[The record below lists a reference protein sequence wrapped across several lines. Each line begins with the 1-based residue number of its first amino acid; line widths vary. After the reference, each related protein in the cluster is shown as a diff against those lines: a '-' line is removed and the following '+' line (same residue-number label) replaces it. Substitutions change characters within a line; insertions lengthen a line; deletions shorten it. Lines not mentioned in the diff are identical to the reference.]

1 MERLDMRI
9 GAGLRAVTAGAGVR
23 ALAPWLAATALLGA
37 ATTAQAGNF
46 PPVAKAAATPYEAL
60 LGEVVL
66 FDSAGTF
73 DPDDG
78 PQPLTLDWDLGD
90 GTVASGPQTSHA
102 YDTLGLHTAVLT
114 ASDGVSTT
122 LAFIDVVVVLPPTAT
137 APRHS
142 AALVLSP
149 DQTELAVANTD
160 SDSVSIVSVD
170 RRSVVELEV
179 GDAPLSLAYADDGSA
194 LVVACGGDR
203 GLWHVDPV
211 AGTAAR
217 STELPST
224 PGELVALADGRVLV
238 TLPSLAAVAIVDDGE
253 VSLIATAA
261 SPRAIAVDAGG
272 TTAWVTHFLTTGD
285 HGLVSRVD
293 LQTGELVGEI
303 TLAEDLGPD
312 TTASG
317 RGFPNL
323 LGTAVLTP
331 AGDALWV
338 GGLKSNTGRGAFVD
352 GNDLTPH
359 NRVRGAMFAIDAVG
373 GELELTTRRLDT
385 NDADSVA
392 AIAFSPRGRYAYL
405 LHRGAGM
412 LSVYDLPKAALVDAS
427 DGSVASFETRID
439 LGHVPDAIAITDDG
453 TRAWVRNELTRDV
466 MELDLT
472 EPTAAAVV
480 ATIAVTDE
488 PLSPQLLL
496 GKQMFNRSRG
506 PEHSEQNYIAC
517 ASCHPSGGHDG
528 RTWDFTQTGEGLRNT
543 IDLRG
548 HAGMGHGPVHWS
560 ANFDEIQD
568 FENDIVD
575 GFGGSG
581 LAHDGMPPFA
591 PLEGPPNAGRSAELD
606 ALAAYVTSL
615 DAAPGSPWRTELGG
629 LDAAA
634 QRGKALFYD
643 EVIAC
648 ASCHAPPRF
657 TDSTLA
663 ADAFVLHDV
672 GTLLPSSGGRL
683 GGPLVGLDTPSVL
696 GVWATPPYLHD
707 GRAADLHEVLTLHNP
722 DDQHGHTSQL
732 SDAELDDLIAFLLA
746 LDGSADELPPDDG
759 GDDSSGG
766 DDGRGSSSGED
777 ADGGGDTTGT
787 TEGEDATTTA
797 GATAEADHGGC
808 ACRTRAGSSPAFAL
822 MTITA
827 LALRRRRKEAT
838 P

>member
-548 HAGMGHGPVHWS
+548 HAGMESRSG
-560 ANFDEIQD
+560 ALERQLRRIQD
-568 FENDIVD
+568 FERHRRRLRRQRPGPRRHAAVRPARGPAQRRAQRRARRAGRLRDLARR
-575 GFGGSG
+575 SAG
-581 LAHDGMPPFA
+581 LAVAHRARRPRCGGPARQSALLRRGDRVRELSRAAALHRQHAGGRRVRA
-591 PLEGPPNAGRSAELD
+591 PRRRHAPAVVGRPTRWAAGGARHPERAGGVGYAAVPARRSRGRSARGP
-606 ALAAYVTSL
+606 
-615 DAAPGSPWRTELGG
+615 DAA
-629 LDAAA
+629 
-634 QRGKALFYD
+634 Q
-643 EVIAC
+643 
-648 ASCHAPPRF
+648 PR
-657 TDSTLA
+657 
-663 ADAFVLHDV
+663 
-672 GTLLPSSGGRL
+672 
-683 GGPLVGLDTPSVL
+683 
-696 GVWATPPYLHD
+696 
-707 GRAADLHEVLTLHNP
+707 
-722 DDQHGHTSQL
+722 
-732 SDAELDDLIAFLLA
+732 
-746 LDGSADELPPDDG
+746 
-759 GDDSSGG
+759 
-766 DDGRGSSSGED
+766 
-777 ADGGGDTTGT
+777 
-787 TEGEDATTTA
+787 
-797 GATAEADHGGC
+797 
-808 ACRTRAGSSPAFAL
+808 
-822 MTITA
+822 
-827 LALRRRRKEAT
+827 
-838 P
+838 